1 MDKYQEM
8 LERAN
13 KKYKYSELE
22 LGKII
27 SLLDYCHAV
36 DVRMTHRRM
45 YEVFFKCDAIP
56 GREITTDFCSDECAR
71 CGCSNCTAAED
82 AELIIN
88 QERTVLDFE
97 PSDDFF
103 FKDEVKSIFKRY
115 HGDKNEKMSDTEI
128 DMIAEEVKKELKYFN
143 YCLIKGEN

>member
-1 MDKYQEM
+1 MDNYQEM

-13 KKYKYSELE
+13 KRYKYSEIE
-22 LGKII
+22 LGKIT

-88 QERTVLDFE
+88 QEKSVLELE
-97 PSDDFF
+97 PTDEFF
-103 FKDEVKSIFKRY
+103 FKDEVKSIIKRY
-115 HGDKNEKMSDTEI
+115 HSDKTDKMSDTELDLI
-128 DMIAEEVKKELKYFN
+128 VDEFRKELKCFN
-143 YCLIKGEN
+143 QCIGE